1 MEDTKKSAFVSRL
14 KEKRALLAAGDPRH
28 EKIRTLLMIS
38 GGGMRGPYG
47 AGVALALHHLELA
60 DCFDTVIGISTGAA
74 IGGYFLTGKEQAAL
88 GTTIYYEEC
97 LHGFISPSFPLPKLR
112 IEFLEDV
119 FRNGKKRIDLLALRR
134 HRSHFFVGVTHW
146 DTGTGSLVN
155 VKLARPDAVAAIT
168 ASLALT
174 YAYPTPVMVNGQK
187 STDGGIS
194 EPLPVK
200 KAVEWFQ
207 PTDVLIISNY
217 SREESSRM
225 GHTVMEF
232 VFDALAKSRIPA
244 SLVPAFN
251 VRDKTWQE
259 NISYAKNLT
268 GNTAI
273 LYGAK
278 EVGVL
283 TQDLA
288 KLRGA
293 TLKGIADTLA
303 LFEDAASPHVL
314 MP

>member
-1 MEDTKKSAFVSRL
+1 MKTPKKSAFVSRL
-14 KEKRALLAAGDPRH
+14 KEKRALLAAGDIRH

-47 AGVALALHHLELA
+47 AGVAITLHHLGFA

-74 IGGYFLTGKEQAAL
+74 IGGYFLTGKEQTAL

-97 LHGFISPSFPLPKLR
+97 LNGFISPSFPFPKLR

-119 FRNGKKRIDLLALRR
+119 FRNGKKRIDLPAMHR
-134 HRSHFFVGVTHW
+134 HRSNFFVGVTHW
-146 DTGTGSLVN
+146 DKGMGSLVN

-174 YAYPTPVMVNGQK
+174 YAYPTPVIINGQR

-207 PTDVLIISNY
+207 PTDILIVSNY

-225 GHTVMEF
+225 GRTVMEF

-244 SLVPAFN
+244 SLVPAFHA
-251 VRDKTWQE
+251 RDRMWQE
-259 NISYAKNLT
+259 NISYAEKLS
-268 GNTAI
+268 GNTVI

-293 TLKGIADTLA
+293 TLKGIADMLA
-303 LFEDAASPHVL
+303 LFEDTTNPHTL